1 MNNPALYGQVRR
13 KLNIT
18 WDDDDTTAR
27 VEEIIES
34 AIPIMLHKL
43 GIVDPDFDFSKPG
56 QENNLFKSYCLY
68 EWNHCAN
75 EFDDNYA
82 NDIGQVRAK
91 HEVAHYLAESGE
103 TEDADT

>member
-1 MNNPALYGQVRR
+1 MDTTSLHQQVRR

-18 WDDDDTTAR
+18 WDDNDTTAR
-27 VEEIIES
+27 IEEIIES
-34 AIPIMLHKL
+34 AIPVMKDKL
-43 GIVDPDFDFSKPG
+43 GIADSDFDFSKPG
-56 QENNLFKSYCLY
+56 MENNLFKSYCLY

-91 HEVAHYLAESGE
+91 HEVAYFRAESEKNANAE
-103 TEDADT
+103 T

>member
-1 MNNPALYGQVRR
+1 MNNPTLTGQVRR

-34 AIPIMLHKL
+34 AIPTLIHKL
-43 GIVDPDFDFSKPG
+43 GIVDSDFDFSKPG
-56 QENNLFKSYCLY
+56 MENNLFRSYCLY
-68 EWNHCAN
+68 EWNHCVN

-82 NDIGQVRAK
+82 NDIAQVRAK
-91 HEVAHYLAESGE
+91 HEVSNYLAESE
-103 TEDADT
+103 ENTDAEA

>member
-1 MNNPALYGQVRR
+1 MNNPTLYGQVRR

-43 GIVDPDFDFSKPG
+43 GIADPDFDFSKPG

-82 NDIGQVRAK
+82 NDIGQVREK
-91 HEVAHYLAESGE
+91 YEVAHHLAESGE
-103 TEDADT
+103 TDEAEA